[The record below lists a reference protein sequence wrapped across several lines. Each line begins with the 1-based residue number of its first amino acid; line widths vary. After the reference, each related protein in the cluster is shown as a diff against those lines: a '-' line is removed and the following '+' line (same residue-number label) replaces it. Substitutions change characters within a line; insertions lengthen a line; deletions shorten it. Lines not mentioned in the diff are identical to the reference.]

1 MRATRLSIKM
11 GAINKTDLAPVRST
25 ELVRAGRLVRTRE
38 LKGERQIEYNRQ
50 EKQQELEKQAGGHN
64 LGYSIMRA
72 ENNRN

>member
-25 ELVRAGRLVRTRE
+25 ELVRAGRLVRIRE

-50 EKQQELEKQAGGHN
+50 EKQQEKRAGGYN
-64 LGYSIMRA
+64 LRYSIMRA